1 MNGMKI
7 LFFFISITLYSCGV
21 TKVYIV
27 RHAEKAG
34 NAPTDGLKVPEG
46 FARRDALVMH
56 LNHYRFTGI
65 YSTNYPRTIQT
76 IKPLSDFQELPLIL
90 YNNGDSLLSAL
101 VVEKNKNFVIVGH
114 SNTIP
119 QMIRAVGLNPG
130 YTGNIP
136 DNEFDNL
143 YIITVKQKHG
153 SLIKT
158 IQKKKYGAATP

>member
-1 MNGMKI
+1 MKI
-7 LFFFISITLYSCGV
+7 PAFFLLIFLGSCTT
-21 TKVYIV
+21 TKVYLV

-34 NAPTDGLKVPEG
+34 NAPSDGLKIPEG
-46 FARRDALVMH
+46 VDRRDALCLH
-56 LNHYRFTGI
+56 LNHYKFSRI
-65 YSTNYPRTIQT
+65 YSTNYPRTLQT
-76 IKPLSDFQELPLIL
+76 IKPLADLQGIPLVF

-101 VVEKNKNFVIVGH
+101 VTEKNRRFLIVGH

-119 QMIRAVGLNPG
+119 QMIRANGLNPG
-130 YTGNIP
+130 FSGNIP